1 MNAAIKEQ
9 AAQLEIDRQEL
20 SLLEEKIKSGM
31 SYEQAYAESIHK
43 ASIAAK
49 EQAIS
54 TKGAAGTTS
63 VFVEKQKIAQA
74 EMKATGSASKVASI
88 GVDALKMSLNM
99 FAGIIF
105 ISIIGKVI
113 EGIQYLASS
122 AERAKEKLDE
132 IKNTM
137 SENKSS

>member
-1 MNAAIKEQ
+1 
-9 AAQLEIDRQEL
+9 
-20 SLLEEKIKSGM
+20 
-31 SYEQAYAESIHK
+31 
-43 ASIAAK
+43 
-49 EQAIS
+49 
-54 TKGAAGTTS
+54 
-63 VFVEKQKIAQA
+63 
-74 EMKATGSASKVASI
+74 MKATGSASKVASI

-132 IKNTM
+132 IKKYNVR
-137 SENKSS
+137 K